1 VEPVTTLVNAAL
13 GDDVGRLVEVAEHE
27 LHRPL
32 GLVSRAGTPLGCAPA
47 DDDGRRALAVAE
59 AAARSGL
66 VAPPGWEIVRIQR
79 NGALG
84 FLAVGKGGNGR
95 AVSESL
101 RVLEGSEPVSIDL
114 VARLL
119 AEQIER
125 RELARA
131 HRADFVRRIVREP
144 VASPAEV
151 GRQAAGMGLALAG
164 AYWPALLAW
173 RHVPPRPEAVEA
185 IARHANAVAGA
196 LAVGLGGWLVL
207 LHPAGAPPTWFEAAV
222 EHARDLSPAGGA
234 QAVAAGRPVGLARLS
249 EAVTEL
255 EALWR
260 LGPRR
265 DDAPVLQADQF
276 ALDRLLAQ
284 SVDRRAAGAFVDEH
298 LGPLLAYD
306 AEHGG
311 DLANVLEAGLDF
323 PRHDVAA
330 RRCFMHRNTFRHRM
344 RTATSVLGRDLGD
357 PDVRLAVHLA
367 LKLRRR

>member
-1 VEPVTTLVNAAL
+1 
-13 GDDVGRLVEVAEHE
+13 
-27 LHRPL
+27 
-32 GLVSRAGTPLGCAPA
+32 
-47 DDDGRRALAVAE
+47 
-59 AAARSGL
+59 
-66 VAPPGWEIVRIQR
+66 VAPPGWEIVRIAR

-84 FLAVGKGGNGR
+84 FLAVGQGGNGGR
-95 AVSESL
+95 ADRETLSTVA
-101 RVLEGSEPVSIDL
+101 GSGPVSVEL

-131 HRADFVRRIVREP
+131 HRADFVRRLVREP
-144 VASPAEV
+144 VAEPAEAR
-151 GRQAAGMGLALAG
+151 RQAADMGLALAA
-164 AYWPALLAW
+164 AYWPAVLAW
-173 RHVPPRPEAVEA
+173 RHVPPKPEAVEA
-185 IARHANAVAGA
+185 IARHAHAVAGA
-196 LAVGLGGWLVL
+196 LAVGLAGRLVL
-207 LHPAGAPPTWFEAAV
+207 LHPAGEPPTWFETAV
-222 EHARDLSPAGGA
+222 EHARRLSPAGGA
-234 QAVAAGRPVGLARLS
+234 QAVAAGRPAGLAKLS
-249 EAVTEL
+249 EAVAEL

-265 DDAPVLQADQF
+265 DDAPVLQAEQF

-284 SVDRRAAGAFVDEH
+284 AVDRRAASAFVDAQ
-298 LGPLLAYD
+298 LGALLAYD

-311 DLANVLEAGLDF
+311 DLAHVLEAGLDF

-344 RTATSVLGRDLGD
+344 RLATSVLGRDLDD

>member
-13 GDDVGRLVEVAEHE
+13 GDDIERLVEVAEHE
-27 LHRPL
+27 LDRPL
-32 GLVSRAGTPLGCAPA
+32 GLVSRSGMPLGFSPA
-47 DDDGRRALAVAE
+47 DGDGRRALAVAE

-66 VAPPGWEIVRIQR
+66 VAPPGWDIVRIER
-79 NGALG
+79 HGALG
-84 FLAVGKGGNGR
+84 FLAVGQGGNGR
-95 AVSESL
+95 RVSVE
-101 RVLEGSEPVSIDL
+101 L

-125 RELARA
+125 CELARA

-144 VASPAEV
+144 VPSPADAR
-151 GRQAAGMGLALAG
+151 RQAADMGLALAA

-173 RHVPPRPEAVEA
+173 RHVPPKPEAVEA
-185 IARHANAVAGA
+185 IARHANAVPGA
-196 LAVGLGGWLVL
+196 LAVGLAGRLVL
-207 LHPAGAPPTWFEAAV
+207 LHPAGAPPAWFETAV
-222 EHARDLSPAGGA
+222 EHARSLSPAGGA
-234 QAVAAGRPVGLARLS
+234 QAVAAGRVVGLAQLS
-249 EAVTEL
+249 ESVSEL

-265 DDAPVLQADQF
+265 DDAPVLQAEQF

-284 SVDRRAAGAFVDEH
+284 AVDRRASSAFVDEQ
-298 LGPLLAYD
+298 LGPLLAHD

-311 DLANVLEAGLDF
+311 DLAHVLEAGLDF

-330 RRCFMHRNTFRHRM
+330 GRCFMHRNTFRHRM
-344 RTATSVLGRDLGD
+344 RMATSILDRDLDD

>member
-13 GDDVGRLVEVAEHE
+13 GDDVERLVEIAEHE

-32 GLVSRAGTPLGCAPA
+32 GLVSRAGTPLGCAPP
-47 DDDGRRALAVAE
+47 DGDGARALAVAE
-59 AAARSGL
+59 AAARTGL
-66 VAPPGWEIVRIQR
+66 VAPPGWEIVRVQR
-79 NGALG
+79 STAALG
-84 FLAVGKGGNGR
+84 FLAIGQGRNR
-95 AVSESL
+95 AVGG
-101 RVLEGSEPVSIDL
+101 VVSVEL

-144 VASPAEV
+144 VPSPAEAR
-151 GRQAAGMGLALAG
+151 RQAADMGFALAA

-173 RHVPPRPEAVEA
+173 RHVPPKPEAVEA
-185 IARHANAVAGA
+185 IARHATAVPGA
-196 LAVGLGGWLVL
+196 LAVGLAGRLVL
-207 LHPAGAPPTWFEAAV
+207 LHPAGEPPAWFETAA
-222 EHARDLSPAGGA
+222 EHARGLSPAGGA

-249 EAVTEL
+249 EAVAEL

-265 DDAPVLQADQF
+265 DDAPVLRAEQF
-276 ALDRLLAQ
+276 ALDRLL
-284 SVDRRAAGAFVDEH
+284 SGSIDHRAASAFVDEQ

-311 DLANVLEAGLDF
+311 DLAHVLEAGLDF

-344 RTATSVLGRDLGD
+344 RLATSVLGRDLDD

>member
-13 GDDVGRLVEVAEHE
+13 GDDVERLVEVAEHE

-32 GLVSRAGTPLGCAPA
+32 GLVSRSGTPLGCAPP
-47 DDDGRRALAVAE
+47 DGDGARALAVAE

-66 VAPPGWEIVRIQR
+66 VAPPGWEIVRIER
-79 NGALG
+79 HGALG
-84 FLAVGKGGNGR
+84 FLAVGQGGNGGVGGV
-95 AVSESL
+95 VSVE
-101 RVLEGSEPVSIDL
+101 L

-144 VASPAEV
+144 VLSPAEAR
-151 GRQAAGMGLALAG
+151 RQAADMGFALAA

-173 RHVPPRPEAVEA
+173 RHVPPKPAAVEA
-185 IARHANAVAGA
+185 IARHAAPGA
-196 LAVGLGGWLVL
+196 LVVGLAGRLVL
-207 LHPAGAPPTWFEAAV
+207 LHPAGEPPAWFETAV
-222 EHARDLSPAGGA
+222 EHARSLSPAGGA

-249 EAVTEL
+249 EAVAEL

-265 DDAPVLQADQF
+265 DDAPVLQAEQF
-276 ALDRLLAQ
+276 ALDRLLCE
-284 SVDRRAAGAFVDEH
+284 SIDRRAAGAFVDQQ

-311 DLANVLEAGLDF
+311 DLAHVLEAGLDF

-344 RTATSVLGRDLGD
+344 RLATSVLGRDLDD